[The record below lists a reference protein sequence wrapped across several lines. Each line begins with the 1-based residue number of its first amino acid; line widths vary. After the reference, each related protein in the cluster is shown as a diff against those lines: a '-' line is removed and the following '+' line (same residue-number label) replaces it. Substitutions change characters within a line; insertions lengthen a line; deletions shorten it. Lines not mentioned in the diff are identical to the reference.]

1 MSDMFSSI
9 SIAAS
14 GMGVY
19 KTWIDATAD
28 NVANANTIRSS
39 DEPAF
44 QARFVVAGSQGATPG
59 GPGSGAQVRGVL
71 FGDPVG
77 RMTYDPSNPLADE
90 AGFVRRPD
98 MDLSDQMTNL
108 IIAQRAYQ
116 ANVTVFERARDA
128 YERGLQIGRS

>member
-1 MSDMFSSI
+1 MSDLFGSI
-9 SIAAS
+9 SVAAS
-14 GMGVY
+14 GMHVY

-28 NVANANTIRSS
+28 NVANANTVRSP

-44 QARFVVAGSQGATPG
+44 QARFVVAGSQDVRPG
-59 GPGSGAQVRGVL
+59 GVGDGADVRGVL
-71 FGDPVG
+71 FGDPLG
-77 RMTYDPSNPLADE
+77 RLVYDPSNPLADE
-90 AGFVRRPD
+90 EGYVRRPD

-128 YERGLQIGRS
+128 YERALQIGRS